1 MAVVGSFTRKGTAVP
16 EGAQTVAA
24 ALLLMVALAVA
35 VLRPRG
41 LPEAVG
47 AVPTAAVAV
56 VVGLLPARQA
66 LDELGTLAPTVGFL
80 AAVLVLARLCELE
93 GLFVA
98 AGDRMAQ
105 ASHGRPVAL
114 LGLVFAVCSVVTAV
128 LSLDTTVV
136 LLTPVVFV
144 TATSL
149 RLRTRPYVYACV
161 HLSNSASLLLPVS
174 NLTNLLAF
182 HASGLTFLTFAALMT
197 LPWLIA
203 IAAEYLVL
211 RRFFAADLGGHAVQ
225 APPPRPLPAYPVVV
239 ILATLVAFALTSVLH
254 FDPALAAAGG
264 AVALGAPALIR
275 HRATLRDVS
284 SAVNV
289 PFLAFVFG
297 LGVTVKTLQVHGL
310 DRLGRLV
317 PSGSSLLT
325 LLAIAGIAAVAA
337 NLINNLPAILV
348 LLPAVTG
355 HPGPVLAAVI
365 GVNIGPNLTYV
376 GSLATLLWR
385 RILHARGEQL
395 DPQEFLRVGALS
407 VPLALVASTG
417 ALWASLRLLGKG

>member
-1 MAVVGSFTRKGTAVP
+1 
-16 EGAQTVAA
+16 
-24 ALLLMVALAVA
+24 
-35 VLRPRG
+35 VLRPRD
-41 LPEAVG
+41 LPEAAG
-47 AVPTAAVAV
+47 AVPTAILGV
-56 VVGLLPARQA
+56 VGGLLPARQA
-66 LDELGTLAPTVGFL
+66 LDELRALGPTVAFL

-93 GLFVA
+93 GLFDA
-98 AGDRMAQ
+98 AGDRIAQ
-105 ASHGRPVAL
+105 ASRGRPVTL
-114 LGLVFAVCSVVTAV
+114 LGLVFAVCCVVTAV

-149 RLRTRPYVYACV
+149 QLRPRPYVYACV

-182 HASGLTFLTFAALMT
+182 RASGLSFLRFGALMA
-197 LPWLIA
+197 LPWLLA
-203 IAAEYLVL
+203 ILAEYLVL
-211 RRFFAADLGGHAVQ
+211 RWFFSTDLTGHA
-225 APPPRPLPAYPVVV
+225 APARTPRPLPGYPVAVV
-239 ILATLVAFALTSVLH
+239 LGTLVAFCLTSVLH
-254 FDPALAAAGG
+254 FDPALAALGG
-264 AVALGAPALIR
+264 AVALGGPALVR
-275 HRATLRDVS
+275 QRATARDV
-284 SAVNV
+284 AAAANL

-297 LGVTVKTLQVHGL
+297 LGVTVRTLQVHGL

-355 HPGPVLAAVI
+355 QPGPVLAAVI

-385 RILHARGEQL
+385 RILHARGHQ
-395 DPQEFLRVGALS
+395 PQAQEFLKVGAVS
-407 VPLALVASTG
+407 VPLALVAATAG
-417 ALWASLRLLGKG
+417 LWVALQVLGKG

>member
-1 MAVVGSFTRKGTAVP
+1 
-16 EGAQTVAA
+16 VAA

-264 AVALGAPALIR
+264 AVALGAPALVR
-275 HRATLRDVS
+275 HQATLRDVS

-289 PFLAFVFG
+289 PFLAFVLG

-325 LLAIAGIAAVAA
+325 LLVIAGIAAVAA

>member
-1 MAVVGSFTRKGTAVP
+1 M
-16 EGAQTVAA
+16 
-24 ALLLMVALAVA
+24 
-35 VLRPRG
+35 LRPRD
-41 LPEAVG
+41 LPEAAG
-47 AVPTAAVAV
+47 AVPTAILGV
-56 VVGLLPARQA
+56 VGGLLPARQA
-66 LDELGTLAPTVGFL
+66 LDELRALGPTVAFL

-93 GLFVA
+93 GLFDA
-98 AGDRMAQ
+98 AGDRIAQ
-105 ASHGRPVAL
+105 ASRGRPVTL
-114 LGLVFAVCSVVTAV
+114 LGLVFAVCCVVTAV

-149 RLRTRPYVYACV
+149 QLRPRPYVYACV

-182 HASGLTFLTFAALMT
+182 RASGLSFLRFGALMA
-197 LPWLIA
+197 LPWLLA
-203 IAAEYLVL
+203 ILAEYLVL
-211 RRFFAADLGGHAVQ
+211 RWFFSTDLTGHA
-225 APPPRPLPAYPVVV
+225 APARTPRPLPGYPVAVV
-239 ILATLVAFALTSVLH
+239 LGTLVAFCLTSVLH
-254 FDPALAAAGG
+254 FDPALAALGG
-264 AVALGAPALIR
+264 AVALGGPALVR
-275 HRATLRDVS
+275 QRATARDV
-284 SAVNV
+284 AAAANL

-297 LGVTVKTLQVHGL
+297 LGVTVRTLQVHGL

-355 HPGPVLAAVI
+355 QPGPVLAAVI

-385 RILHARGEQL
+385 RILHARGHQ
-395 DPQEFLRVGALS
+395 PQAQEFLKVGAVS
-407 VPLALVASTG
+407 VPLALVAATAG
-417 ALWASLRLLGKG
+417 LWVALQVLGKG